1 MPFLVTSHATH
12 RAGLVPEKGGLVIN
26 DKVSPIVS
34 LKRVQGCMNR
44 FKMYQMQLILSCLNV
59 EKI

>member
-1 MPFLVTSHATH
+1 MPFLVTSHPTH

-34 LKRVQGCMNR
+34 LKRVQGCM
-44 FKMYQMQLILSCLNV
+44 KMI
-59 EKI
+59 